1 VASESSNLPRPEPS
15 VGRHR
20 PGEELLI
27 KLYFAYTS
35 PFTYLAM
42 NPAYELEDSYCVKLR
57 FIPYGVNIRQ
67 VYGGEV
73 EARDER
79 NRRKLH
85 YLYLDARRLAA
96 ERGLIIRP
104 PKKIFSAR
112 FAFYG
117 GMCAEDQGLFRPYS
131 DRVFER
137 FWKRELEVEDPA
149 ALAAILSETG
159 ADPSKFLR
167 YIADEAA
174 EAKPRLK
181 ACFAE
186 AERDQVFGVP
196 TFVIDGER
204 FWGYDRID
212 WIKRKLDAMV
222 LRRSP
227 KQPR

>member
-1 VASESSNLPRPEPS
+1 MTAKTPGLAESGAPVRSAEDRLA
-15 VGRHR
+15 
-20 PGEELLI
+20 I
-27 KLYFAYTS
+27 KFYFAYTS
-35 PFTYLAM
+35 PFTFLAM
-42 NPAYELEDSYCVKLR
+42 APAYALEESYYVRLR

-79 NRRKLH
+79 NRRKLR
-85 YLYLDARRLAA
+85 YLYLDARRMAA

-112 FAFYG
+112 FAFYA
-117 GMCAEDQGLFRPYS
+117 GMCAEDQHLFRPYAE
-131 DRVFER
+131 RVFER
-137 FWKRELEVEDPA
+137 FWKRELEVEDAA
-149 ALAAILSETG
+149 ALAAILTEIG
-159 ADPSKFLR
+159 ADPLKFHC

-196 TFVIDGER
+196 TFVIDGEL
-204 FWGYDRID
+204 FWGYDRIE
-212 WIKRKLDAMV
+212 WVRRKLEGMG
-222 LRRSP
+222 LRRE
-227 KQPR
+227 

>member
-1 VASESSNLPRPEPS
+1 MSDLP
-15 VGRHR
+15 V
-20 PGEELLI
+20 
-27 KLYFAYTS
+27 KFYFAYTS

-42 NPAYELEDSYCVKLR
+42 GPAYELEHSHRVRLR

-79 NRRKLH
+79 NRRKLR

-117 GMCAEDQGLFRPYS
+117 GMCAEDQGLFRPYA

-137 FWKRELEVEDPA
+137 FWKRELEVEDPD
-149 ALAAILSETG
+149 ALAAILSEIG
-159 ADPSKFLR
+159 AGTDKFRR

-204 FWGYDRID
+204 FWGSDRID
-212 WIKRKLDAMV
+212 WVKRKLDAMG
-222 LRRSP
+222 LCREGQSLPHP
-227 KQPR
+227 KQPNH

>member
-1 VASESSNLPRPEPS
+1 MNELP
-15 VGRHR
+15 
-20 PGEELLI
+20 I
-27 KLYFAYTS
+27 KFYFAYTS

-42 NPAYELEDSYCVKLR
+42 GPAYELEQLYRIKLR

-73 EARDER
+73 EDRDER
-79 NRRKLH
+79 NRRKLR

-117 GMCAEDQGLFRPYS
+117 GMCAEDKGLFRPYS

-137 FWKRELEVEDPA
+137 FWKRELEVEDPT
-149 ALAAILSETG
+149 ALAAILSEAG
-159 ADPSKFLR
+159 ADTSQFHR

-186 AERDQVFGVP
+186 AEIDHVFGVP
-196 TFVIDGER
+196 TFVIEHER
-204 FWGYDRID
+204 FWGYDRIN
-212 WIKRKLDAMV
+212 WVKRKLDTMG
-222 LRRSP
+222 LRRSDSN
-227 KQPR
+227 

>member
-1 VASESSNLPRPEPS
+1 MSALP
-15 VGRHR
+15 
-20 PGEELLI
+20 I
-27 KLYFAYTS
+27 KFYFAYTS

-42 NPAYELEDSYCVKLR
+42 GPAYELERSYHVTLR

-79 NRRKLH
+79 NRRKLR

-117 GMCAEDQGLFRPYS
+117 GMCAEDQGLFRPYA

-137 FWKRELEVEDPA
+137 FWKRELEVEDRV

-159 ADPSKFLR
+159 ADTNKFHR
-167 YIADEAA
+167 YIADEAG

-196 TFVIDGER
+196 TFVIEGER

-212 WIKRKLDAMV
+212 WVKRKLDDLG
-222 LRRSP
+222 LRREGQSLASLGEP
-227 KQPR
+227 NH

>member
-1 VASESSNLPRPEPS
+1 MSDLP
-15 VGRHR
+15 V
-20 PGEELLI
+20 
-27 KLYFAYTS
+27 KVYFAYTS

-42 NPAYELEDSYCVKLR
+42 GPAYELKASHRVKLR

-79 NRRKLH
+79 NRRKLR

-112 FAFYG
+112 LAFYG
-117 GMCAEDQGLFRPYS
+117 GMCAEDQDLFRPYA

-137 FWKRELEVEDPA
+137 FWKRELDVEDA
-149 ALAAILSETG
+149 TALASILSEIG
-159 ADPSKFLR
+159 ADTSKFQS

-196 TFVIDGER
+196 TFVIEGER
-204 FWGYDRID
+204 FWGDDRIE
-212 WIKRKLDAMV
+212 WVRRKLNV
-222 LRRSP
+222 LELQRAAE
-227 KQPR
+227 

>member
-1 VASESSNLPRPEPS
+1 MSDLAV
-15 VGRHR
+15 
-20 PGEELLI
+20 
-27 KLYFAYTS
+27 KFYFAYTS

-42 NPAYELEDSYCVKLR
+42 RPAYELGDSYRITLR
-57 FIPYGVNIRQ
+57 LIPYGVNIRQ

-79 NRRKLH
+79 NRRKLR

-104 PKKIFSAR
+104 PKRIFSAR
-112 FAFYG
+112 LAFYG
-117 GMCAEDQGLFRPYS
+117 GMCAEDQGLFRPYA

-149 ALAAILSETG
+149 ALTAILSEIG
-159 ADPSKFLR
+159 ADAGQFRR
-167 YIADEAA
+167 YIADEAS

-186 AERDQVFGVP
+186 AESDQVFGVP
-196 TFVIDGER
+196 TFVIEGER
-204 FWGYDRID
+204 FWGYDRIE
-212 WIKRKLDAMV
+212 WVRRKLDSMG
-222 LRRSP
+222 LRRLAH
-227 KQPR
+227 

>member
-1 VASESSNLPRPEPS
+1 MSELS
-15 VGRHR
+15 V
-20 PGEELLI
+20 

-42 NPAYELEDSYCVKLR
+42 EPAYELERSYRITLR

-79 NRRKLH
+79 NRRKLR

-96 ERGLIIRP
+96 ERGLTIRP

-112 FAFYG
+112 LAFYG
-117 GMCAEDQGLFRPYS
+117 GMCAEDQGLFRPYA

-137 FWKRELEVEDPA
+137 FWKRELEVEDPD
-149 ALAAILSETG
+149 ALAAILSEVGTDTG
-159 ADPSKFLR
+159 QFRR

-186 AERDQVFGVP
+186 AQHDQVFGVP
-196 TFVIDGER
+196 TFVIEGER
-204 FWGYDRID
+204 FWGYDRIE
-212 WIKRKLDAMV
+212 WIKRKLDDLG
-222 LRRSP
+222 LRREEQPLPSS
-227 KQPR
+227 KQPHY

>member
-1 VASESSNLPRPEPS
+1 MTADYP
-15 VGRHR
+15 
-20 PGEELLI
+20 I
-27 KLYFAYTS
+27 KFYFAYTS

-42 NPAYELEDSYCVKLR
+42 GPAYELEDTHQVTLR

-79 NRRKLH
+79 NRRKLR
-85 YLYLDARRLAA
+85 YLYLDARRMAS

-112 FAFYG
+112 LAFYG
-117 GMCAEDQGLFRPYS
+117 GMCAGDQGLFHPYA

-137 FWKRELEVEDPA
+137 FWKRELEVEDSA
-149 ALAAILSETG
+149 ALAAILTEVG
-159 ADPSKFLR
+159 ANTDKFWQ
-167 YIADEAA
+167 YIRDEAA

-186 AERDQVFGVP
+186 AEIDHVFGVP
-196 TFVIDGER
+196 TFVVER
-204 FWGYDRID
+204 ELFWGCDRIS
-212 WIKRKLDAMV
+212 WIKRRLDQMG
-222 LRRSP
+222 LRREG
-227 KQPR
+227 